1 MIGSFYNRSKKHGA
15 VFPVV
20 AIICELAVGITGL
33 LGVNS
38 VSSKQ
43 YTVLIS

>member
-15 VFPVV
+15 VFPLV
-20 AIICELAVGITGL
+20 AIICEFAIGITGL

-38 VSSKQ
+38 ESSKQ
-43 YTVLIS
+43 YTVLS